1 MLCLFIGASSHQPL
15 GQMEVG
21 MNQKSSCLK
30 IEIITIAAIL
40 LFFDWMLLV
49 VILKINISVGILD
62 VLIAFHE
69 AAR

>member
-1 MLCLFIGASSHQPL
+1 MLYLFIVAGSHRPL
-15 GQMEVG
+15 GLMEAK

-40 LFFDWMLLV
+40 LFFDLMLLV

>member
-1 MLCLFIGASSHQPL
+1 MLYLFIVAGSHRPL
-15 GQMEVG
+15 GLMEAK

-30 IEIITIAAIL
+30 IEIITVAAIL
-40 LFFDWMLLV
+40 LSFDLMLLV
-49 VILKINISVGILD
+49 TILSINIFVRIPS